1 MTTWLFKTLN
11 DGLQQ
16 SRTSPRYPVSLLFFT
31 IGLIF
36 LGQVDHELIS
46 VIIETCSDA
55 YLAVSV
61 FVALTLSGFYFF
73 DKLFKSE
80 LTELLNRQ
88 SPVQIPLA
96 AFLGAL
102 PGCGG
107 AIIVVTQFVHG
118 KMSFGALVAVLI
130 STMGDA
136 AFLLIAT
143 KPDIALLVYGLSM
156 AGGIVTGYLINLIH
170 GSDYLKPLDKRD
182 IPEHQAMPKLP
193 QNLSHLFWVLLLPGS
208 LLGILNAFLV
218 DTDAFF
224 GPLASYEPTKW
235 IGFSG
240 ALVCLAIWLS
250 QPLNSWS
257 ARFAKKSEPNR
268 IRETVVAETS
278 FISIWVMFGFLC
290 YELLVAFTGLDLA
303 SSFRYL
309 GALAPLLAVA
319 IGFIPG
325 CGPQILV
332 TTLYING
339 VVPLSSQI
347 ANAIS
352 NDGDALFPAIALAP
366 GAALKATLYSAVPA
380 IIIGYGA
387 WFAGF

>member
-1 MTTWLFKTLN
+1 M
-11 DGLQQ
+11 
-16 SRTSPRYPVSLLFFT
+16 
-31 IGLIF
+31 
-36 LGQVDHELIS
+36 
-46 VIIETCSDA
+46 
-55 YLAVSV
+55 
-61 FVALTLSGFYFF
+61 
-73 DKLFKSE
+73 
-80 LTELLNRQ
+80 
-88 SPVQIPLA
+88 
-96 AFLGAL
+96 
-102 PGCGG
+102 
-107 AIIVVTQFVHG
+107 
-118 KMSFGALVAVLI
+118 
-130 STMGDA
+130 
-136 AFLLIAT
+136 
-143 KPDIALLVYGLSM
+143 
-156 AGGIVTGYLINLIH
+156 
-170 GSDYLKPLDKRD
+170 
-182 IPEHQAMPKLP
+182 
-193 QNLSHLFWVLLLPGS
+193 LLLPGS

-290 YELLVAFTGLDLA
+290 YELLVAFTGLYLA

-380 IIIGYGA
+380 IILGYGA
-387 WFAGF
+387 WFSGF

>member
-156 AGGIVTGYLINLIH
+156 AGGIITGYLINLIH

-193 QNLSHLFWVLLLPGS
+193 QNLSYLFWVLLLPGS

-250 QPLNSWS
+250 QPLSSWS
-257 ARFAKKSEPNR
+257 ARFAKKPELNR

-278 FISIWVMFGFLC
+278 FISIWVIFGFLC

-366 GAALKATLYSAVPA
+366 RAALKATLYSAVPA
-380 IIIGYGA
+380 IILGYGA